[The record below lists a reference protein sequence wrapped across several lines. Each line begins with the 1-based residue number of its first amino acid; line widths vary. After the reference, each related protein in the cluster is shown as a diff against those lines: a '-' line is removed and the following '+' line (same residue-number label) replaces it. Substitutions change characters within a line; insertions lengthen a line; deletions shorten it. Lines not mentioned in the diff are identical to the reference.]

1 MLSWGSSEISWFYP
15 LPCYPAPPTRPPPSS
30 PPHRHSMTPET
41 KNESGVGMEG
51 GGEREIHMA
60 SGNVPEIFLLQF
72 YQISVSL
79 FRNVFFPRRRSM
91 ISSGRKRAQIQNLN
105 RCDFLRSKGTRA
117 NSPCVRPR
125 LPYFFAVKQTHD
137 QHHYKRIEEHCSS
150 CCPGEKCSDMH
161 NRKRTFFYDLQTER
175 RRRQSLTCT

>member
-1 MLSWGSSEISWFYP
+1 MGFIRDILVLSAALLSR
-15 LPCYPAPPTRPPPSS
+15 APHPSS
-30 PPHRHSMTPET
+30 PFLSPSSPLHDPRDEERKWSWD
-41 KNESGVGMEG
+41 GG

>member
-1 MLSWGSSEISWFYP
+1 MGFIRDILVLSAALLSR
-15 LPCYPAPPTRPPPSS
+15 APHPSS
-30 PPHRHSMTPET
+30 PFLSPSSPLHDPRDEERKWSWD
-41 KNESGVGMEG
+41 GGG
-51 GGEREIHMA
+51 WGRGGEREIHMA

-125 LPYFFAVKQTHD
+125 LPYFFAVNKHMISIIT
-137 QHHYKRIEEHCSS
+137 KESKNIVPRAV
-150 CCPGEKCSDMH
+150 PEKSV
-161 NRKRTFFYDLQTER
+161 
-175 RRRQSLTCT
+175 LTCITESEHFFTICKQNAGGDSP